1 MNLILP
7 ADNFIVINKTVLHNS
22 DRKILNLLYQPLV
35 GNTAISLYFTLWSYL
50 DQYELISN
58 EWAHNHILTNM
69 MITVN
74 EFDDA
79 RVKLEALSL
88 IKTYIKKGSVNS
100 YVYELYSP
108 MSASSFINNPIL
120 NTALYNNIG
129 KIEYEKTVSY
139 FSLPKINLK
148 DYEDITSSFSDV
160 FAWSCEPISN
170 NIVHDLKKVRYRNL
184 EILANIDINSILSLI
199 PEDLLNHKRL
209 TKEVKDLVYKVA
221 YIYNYDNETMVE
233 LIRNSVNDNHCIDK
247 DLLLENASKFYSFE
261 NMGKLPNLIFKN
273 QPEYLRKNLKDN
285 SNRSRMI
292 YMFETTSPYD
302 FIRSKYKTGN
312 PTKSDLAIIAYLLVE
327 LNLKPGVVNVLV
339 DYVLKINNNKLTRS
353 YVEVIASQWSKSSIE
368 TVEDAMKLAETEY
381 KKRKRPKDTVKNIKK
396 QTPKW
401 LDKAI
406 EEEMAS
412 EEDIKAL
419 EARLNRK

>member
-247 DLLLENASKFYSFE
+247 DLFLENASKFYSFE

-327 LNLKPGVVNVLV
+327 LNLKQGVVNVLV

-353 YVEVIASQWSKSSIE
+353 YVEVIASQWSKSSVE

-381 KKRKRPKDTVKNIKK
+381 KKRKRPKDTVKTIKK

>member
-247 DLLLENASKFYSFE
+247 DLFLENASKFYSFE

-381 KKRKRPKDTVKNIKK
+381 KKRKRPKDTVKTIKK